1 LMITSFHIQLGEH
14 LTPNQ
19 LFQDLLHHWHW
30 KLIFDT
36 TRNYLICDELS
47 ATFS

>member
-1 LMITSFHIQLGEH
+1 VVS
-14 LTPNQ
+14 LTCATGTWDNRREGTQ
-19 LFQDLLHHWHW
+19 NFKSEIGSRADC
-30 KLIFDT
+30 T